1 MKIVSS
7 VKLIRNESKR
17 KGELSLKLKRI
28 IFVALV
34 FITVFSFCGCQQN
47 EQSNE
52 ISPDTKLQ
60 ELKIGVDT
68 LVPYFYTDENGN
80 FAGIDAEIATEA
92 CRRAGY
98 SPDFIKIN
106 WDNRDQYLQNGTV
119 DCLWTAF
126 IKDGKEDSYLWTDTY
141 LQSNLRVI
149 IGKNSPEKDIYTLGG
164 ARGNCCSFRIQSRR
178 NSFGGSRN

>member
-1 MKIVSS
+1 M
-7 VKLIRNESKR
+7 
-17 KGELSLKLKRI
+17 
-28 IFVALV
+28 
-34 FITVFSFCGCQQN
+34 
-47 EQSNE
+47 
-52 ISPDTKLQ
+52 
-60 ELKIGVDT
+60 
-68 LVPYFYTDENGN
+68 PYFYTDENGN